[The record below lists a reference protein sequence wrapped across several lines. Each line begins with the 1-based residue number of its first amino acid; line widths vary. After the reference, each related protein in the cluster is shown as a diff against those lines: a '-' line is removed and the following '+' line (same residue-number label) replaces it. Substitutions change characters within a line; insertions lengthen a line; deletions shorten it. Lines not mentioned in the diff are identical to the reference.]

1 MTHLLWARQRTLALV
16 LIASLSLPS
25 SADTGTVWV
34 FLTDKNG
41 NDGRPIPW
49 TVHADRELADLPIT
63 QQYAAQLESYG
74 SLRTRS
80 RWLNAVSIELPD
92 ADAERLGDL
101 PFVAAVSPVRATRR
115 TVPPAHLPA
124 RKTAA
129 PHQDYGPSFEQL
141 NLLGVPLLHASG
153 LRGEGVRIAIMDTGF
168 NWPDYRAFAHL
179 NVSAARDFI
188 NDDEDVTDQRDQP
201 VTGNELA
208 LGQAG
213 HGTRVLGLV
222 AGNDPGQ
229 LIGVAPNAEY
239 LLAKVEDLTRELPI
253 EEDRWIAGI
262 EWADSMGAH
271 VVNGSL
277 GYTDW
282 DDGTGYTYG
291 DLDGRTTLTSI
302 AAQIAVE
309 RGLVVVVSAGN
320 EGNKLWHYITAPADA
335 PGVMTVGAVDV
346 QSGAIASFSS
356 RGPTSD
362 GRIKPDVV
370 APGKFVYSVEGGR
383 GPVPGSFGSQQYGRL
398 NGTSAASPLVAGVAA
413 LMLQQDPT
421 LTPHQVNDRLRS
433 TATDLGPV
441 GPDTVFGYGLVN
453 AADAIGLQPEIPDQ
467 AKALRPFPNPAVGE
481 TPVVHFP
488 FQLTVAD
495 QVELSV
501 FDGAGN
507 VVDEIAPQ
515 RWVEGTHTMAGRA
528 LAWRVPKELATG
540 VYHFRL
546 MSSVFDELGTIA
558 IVRD

>member
-1 MTHLLWARQRTLALV
+1 
-16 LIASLSLPS
+16 
-25 SADTGTVWV
+25 
-34 FLTDKNG
+34 
-41 NDGRPIPW
+41 
-49 TVHADRELADLPIT
+49 
-63 QQYAAQLESYG
+63 
-74 SLRTRS
+74 
-80 RWLNAVSIELPD
+80 
-92 ADAERLGDL
+92 
-101 PFVAAVSPVRATRR
+101 
-115 TVPPAHLPA
+115 
-124 RKTAA
+124 
-129 PHQDYGPSFEQL
+129 
-141 NLLGVPLLHASG
+141 
-153 LRGEGVRIAIMDTGF
+153 
-168 NWPDYRAFAHL
+168 
-179 NVSAARDFI
+179 
-188 NDDEDVTDQRDQP
+188 
-201 VTGNELA
+201 
-208 LGQAG
+208 
-213 HGTRVLGLV
+213 
-222 AGNDPGQ
+222 
-229 LIGVAPNAEY
+229 
-239 LLAKVEDLTRELPI
+239 
-253 EEDRWIAGI
+253 
-262 EWADSMGAH
+262 
-271 VVNGSL
+271 
-277 GYTDW
+277 
-282 DDGTGYTYG
+282 
-291 DLDGRTTLTSI
+291 
-302 AAQIAVE
+302 
-309 RGLVVVVSAGN
+309 
-320 EGNKLWHYITAPADA
+320 
-335 PGVMTVGAVDV
+335 
-346 QSGAIASFSS
+346 
-356 RGPTSD
+356 
-362 GRIKPDVV
+362 VV

-488 FQLTVAD
+488 FQLNVAD